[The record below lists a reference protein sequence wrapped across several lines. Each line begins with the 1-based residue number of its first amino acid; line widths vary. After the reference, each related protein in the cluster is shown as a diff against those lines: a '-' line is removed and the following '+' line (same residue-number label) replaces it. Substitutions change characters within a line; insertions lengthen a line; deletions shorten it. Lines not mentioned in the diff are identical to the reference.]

1 MKIALLGYGKMG
13 KEIEKIALQRGH
25 QIAAKLDINTKG
37 FQFNDAQVAI
47 DFSAPIAAFKNISLA
62 LQRKIPVVSGTTGWL
77 DNYQD
82 AVDLCNKNN
91 GAFLYASNFSLGV
104 NIFFELNI
112 KLAKIMHHFNDYQV
126 DIEETHHIQKK
137 DAPSGTAISLAEQ
150 IISNSDKVNWK
161 LNSVSDKE
169 NINIKANR
177 LPDVPG
183 THWVNYRSEV
193 DEITIKHKAFNRKGF
208 ALGAVIAAEWI
219 IGKQGIFSMKDVL
232 NIG

>member
-25 QIAAKLDINTKG
+25 QIVAKLDINAEG

-47 DFSAPIAAFKNISLA
+47 DFSVPAAAFRNISLA
-62 LQRKIPVVSGTTGWL
+62 LQHKVSVVSGTTGWL
-77 DNYQD
+77 NNYQD
-82 AVDLCNKNN
+82 AVDLCKKDK

-112 KLAKIMHHFNDYQV
+112 KLAQIMRHFNDYQV
-126 DIEETHHIQKK
+126 DIEETHHTQKK
-137 DAPSGTAISLAEQ
+137 DAPSGTAISLAKQ
-150 IISNSDKVNWK
+150 IMNNSDKINWK
-161 LNSVSDKE
+161 LNSVSDNK

-183 THWVNYRSEV
+183 THWVNYRSDV
-193 DEITIKHKAFNRKGF
+193 DGITIKHKAFNRKGF

-219 IGKQGIFSMKDVL
+219 LGKQGVFSMKDVL